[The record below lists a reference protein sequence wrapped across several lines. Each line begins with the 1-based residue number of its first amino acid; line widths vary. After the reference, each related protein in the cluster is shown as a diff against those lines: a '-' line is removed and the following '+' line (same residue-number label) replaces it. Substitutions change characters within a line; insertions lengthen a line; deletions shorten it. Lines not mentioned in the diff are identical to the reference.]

1 MAIEKEL
8 KPSKILNRQIYKIK
22 ITIIN
27 LKTKNHE
34 QKTVFNVIIN
44 SHNVVISSSMYV
56 SNIESKW
63 KTIIK

>member
-27 LKTKNHE
+27 LK
-34 QKTVFNVIIN
+34 
-44 SHNVVISSSMYV
+44 
-56 SNIESKW
+56 
-63 KTIIK
+63 IKKS